1 MGTDGVIYLDNAAT
15 SWPKPPAVV
24 AALDEFTRLHA
35 ANPGRSGHRM
45 AVEAERRIEDARR
58 LLAKLVNAP
67 DPRQIVF
74 TLNGSDALNIAI
86 KGVLRAG
93 DTVVTSTVE
102 HNSVNRPL
110 GRLAKLG
117 RITLHK
123 IDPQEDLTLS
133 PDALAK
139 KLARPARLVALTLCS
154 NVLGAVSDAAELARA
169 AHRAGALVLFDAA
182 QAVGATP
189 IDVQKMDVDLL
200 AFPGHK
206 ALYGP
211 MGTGALYVRPGIDLD
226 FFREGGTGTASESD
240 IHPSTMPH
248 RLEAGTPNAL
258 GLAGLAAGLRF
269 VDETDVGAIAAH
281 ERKLAARFCARVREN
296 PKIAVHNFRRP
307 DASLGL
313 VTLSLKGA
321 APDEVGA
328 LLDQRYRI
336 ACRPGI
342 HCAPG
347 AHKFLGT
354 APQGAVRF
362 SFGFFNTEADVDAAV
377 GALNEISTAF

>member
-1 MGTDGVIYLDNAAT
+1 MGTDGVIYIDNAAT
-15 SWPKPPAVV
+15 SWPKPPSVV

-45 AVEAERRIEDARR
+45 AVFAEQRIEEARA
-58 LLAKLVNAP
+58 LLAKLINAP
-67 DPRQIVF
+67 DPRQIAF

-86 KGVLRAG
+86 KGVIRAG
-93 DTVVTSTVE
+93 DTVVTSSVE

-110 GRLAKLG
+110 GRMAKFG

-123 IDPQEDLTLS
+123 IDPADDLTLS

-139 KLARPARLVALTLCS
+139 KLNRPSRLVALTLCS
-154 NVLGAVSDAAELARA
+154 NVLGAVNNAAELARA
-169 AHRAGALVLFDAA
+169 AHRGGALILFDAA
-182 QAVGATP
+182 QAVGVSR
-189 IDVQKMDVDLL
+189 IDVQAMDVDLL

-206 ALYGP
+206 GLYGP
-211 MGTGALYVRPGIDLD
+211 MGTGALYVKPGLELD
-226 FFREGGTGTASESD
+226 FFREGGTGTSSESD
-240 IHPSTMPH
+240 IHPAAMPH

-269 VDETDVGAIAAH
+269 IDDTGIDAIAAH
-281 ERKLAARFCARVREN
+281 EHKLAARFAQRVREN
-296 PKIAVHNFRRP
+296 PKVTVHNFRKP

-313 VTLSLKGA
+313 VTLSLRGA

-328 LLDQRYRI
+328 LLDQRYKI
-336 ACRPGI
+336 ACRPGL

-347 AHKFLGT
+347 AHKALGT
-354 APQGAVRF
+354 APHGAVRF

-377 GALNEISTAF
+377 AALNEISSAF